1 MNIDFKITELLTLP
15 AAIMTAISIASG
27 ILLFSPLAFLDK
39 LFMLGFREKY
49 GFIIGLVFLLSVS
62 ILIVNLIIQ
71 TFKTISKNKI
81 QKEFYATAE
90 KRLRELTILQKAIVY
105 ELFKQDDRTLPLPIH
120 NGAVIEL
127 EQNLVIGKAASQYFV
142 EDLNNASIPYHLQP
156 WVSGELNSKPE
167 LLYDFEE
174 ACKIQYDKENSFW

>member
-27 ILLFSPLAFLDK
+27 ILLFSPIAFLDK

-49 GFIIGLVFLLSVS
+49 GFIIGLIFLLSVS

-90 KRLRELTILQKAIVY
+90 KRLRKLSTYQKTIVY
-105 ELFKQDDRTLPLPIH
+105 ELFKQDDRTLVLPIH
-120 NGAVIEL
+120 NGAVKEL
-127 EQNLVIGKAASQYFV
+127 EQNLVIGKAASNYFV

-167 LLYDFEE
+167 LLYDFKE
-174 ACKIQYDKENSFW
+174 ACKIQYDKENSF